1 MKENLLVSFSQTTA
15 CALDFTDSWICHPLP
30 DASDHD
36 LTTISSNLTEKSIRN
51 NRGYPQF
58 LYLSEKKSVNTSRYF
73 PYPSFLTELFPLIG
87 KGRPAD
93 RVNKW
98 DSLY

>member
-15 CALDFTDSWICHPLP
+15 HALDFTDSWICHPLP

-51 NRGYPQF
+51 NRGDPQF
-58 LYLSEKKSVNTSRYF
+58 LYLSEKNLLTLPDIF
-73 PYPSFLTELFPLIG
+73 PTPVS
-87 KGRPAD
+87 
-93 RVNKW
+93 
-98 DSLY
+98 